1 MAGLLGN
8 LLGSLNLASPVSTP
22 VNIDDPVTI
31 AFSSPGTS
39 TGGNL
44 TAPYSQTTPTA
55 NPVTTTAPATGAA
68 ATVPTAPL
76 ITPASTKYFL
86 LAAVVIG
93 AFLLYKNF
101 KGK

>member
-1 MAGLLGN
+1 MGLLN
-8 LLGSLNLASPVSTP
+8 SLPNLNLASPTSTP

-44 TAPYSQTTPTA
+44 TAPYSQTTPTD
-55 NPVTTTAPATGAA
+55 NPVTTTAGTA
-68 ATVPTAPL
+68 ATASTT
-76 ITPASTKYFL
+76 TPASTKYFL
-86 LAAVVIG
+86 LAAVAIG
-93 AFLLYKNF
+93 AFLLYKHF